1 MVGREVRRVA
11 SRSRAGQT
19 WRVASWLFLALSV
32 LFFLLTLNS
41 FRPIKHNRVL
51 FIPSFFFSWLTNE
64 LAPVYLLTMIGIVL
78 GFVWLGGVADDVVGI
93 IGLIVMAVTWLLLG
107 IIYIRGRKAGPEV
120 DEALGSFGEDQHVE
134 RSHRTH
140 YRKKKNITFAKVA
153 GRNLKL
159 DVTLPTEHAPHPDGW
174 TRRPAI
180 LQIHGGGWIIG
191 DKREQGLPLL
201 RRLASNGWVGFN
213 ANYRLSPG
221 ATWPDH
227 LVDCKR
233 ALTWIREN
241 ADEYGVDPNFIA
253 VTGGSAGGHLS
264 SLMALTTDD
273 KSLQPGFEDA
283 DCSIQ
288 AAVPF
293 YGVYDFTDRLDVQA
307 KEMRSMV
314 LEPLIMKASFDE
326 EPEKF
331 HAASPMDRVHEN
343 APPFFVLHGDLDTL
357 ARVEDAR
364 LFVQLLSAVSRN
376 PVFYAE
382 LAGAQHAFDIF
393 DSPRTRRALHGV
405 QRFLLECHHRY
416 CLQGDRGSRGPSE
429 AASPSGV
436 SDGGSPRS
444 TVPSSA
450 AG

>member
-1 MVGREVRRVA
+1 M
-11 SRSRAGQT
+11 
-19 WRVASWLFLALSV
+19 ASWLFLALSV

-41 FRPIKHNRVL
+41 FKPIQRNRVL
-51 FIPSFFFSWLTNE
+51 FMPSFFASWLTNE

-78 GFVWLGGVADDVVGI
+78 GFVWLGGVTDDLAGIVG
-93 IGLIVMAVTWLLLG
+93 LAFMAVTWVLLAV
-107 IIYIRGRKAGPEV
+107 IYVRGRKAGPEV
-120 DEALGSFGEDQHVE
+120 DSALGSFGENQRVE
-134 RSHRTH
+134 RSHRSRYH
-140 YRKKKNITFAKVA
+140 KKRNITFATVSARK
-153 GRNLKL
+153 LKL
-159 DVTLPTEHAPHPDGW
+159 DITLPTENAPHPDGW
-174 TRRPAI
+174 TKRPAI
-180 LQIHGGGWIIG
+180 LQIHGGGWVIG

-213 ANYRLSPG
+213 ANYRLSPA

-233 ALTWIREN
+233 ALAWIREH
-241 ADEYGVDPNFIA
+241 ADDYGVDPNFVA

-264 SLMALTTDD
+264 SLMALTCED

-293 YGVYDFTDRLDVQA
+293 YGVYDFTDRLGVQPE
-307 KEMRSMV
+307 EMRSMI
-314 LEPLIMKASFDE
+314 LEPLIMKALFEE
-326 EPEKF
+326 EPDKF

-343 APPFFVLHGDLDTL
+343 APPFFVLHGDRDTL

-364 LFVQLLSAVSRN
+364 HFVQLLSSVSHN

-382 LAGAQHAFDIF
+382 LKGAQHAFDIF

-405 QRFLLECHHRY
+405 QRFLFECHHRY
-416 CLQGDRGSRGPSE
+416 SLRGES
-429 AASPSGV
+429 SGV
-436 SDGGSPRS
+436 GPTEAVAPTITTADGSPRS
-444 TVPSSA
+444 TIRSSA